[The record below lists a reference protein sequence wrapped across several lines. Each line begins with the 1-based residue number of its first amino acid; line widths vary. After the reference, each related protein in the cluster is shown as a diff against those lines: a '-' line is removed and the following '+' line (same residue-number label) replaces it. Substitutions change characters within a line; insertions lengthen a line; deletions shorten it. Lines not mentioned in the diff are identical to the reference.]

1 MPTTPI
7 VSVLLPVY
15 NGQPYLEKAVQSIL
29 GQTFEDFEFIIINDG
44 SADGSKAVLER
55 FADRDDRIRLVH
67 QENQG
72 LVPSLNRG
80 LSMAKGRY
88 IARMDADDISLPER
102 LEHQVQFLDSNPE
115 VGVVGTQHV
124 WIGADGEVTHRPS
137 LPTDPSF
144 IAWRLLFVTCIVHPS
159 VLARRSL
166 LRRLEGY
173 AEWAEYGEDY
183 ELWTRAVLE
192 SKFANLPQ
200 ILLKYRRWDGEQAT
214 KSKREVIDQTVCRSA
229 ATLHRALLGSSADE
243 DIAHFLARV
252 PRYGVEE
259 AVQRTG
265 LTDFRR
271 VFEYIQVLYG
281 AYKKRLLG
289 DRSNIQ
295 ARQAALAKMDTMAN
309 KVAEEKGWLAG
320 TKCKLRA
327 RLMSPIHEVIP
338 WIWKAVRRRMPQQ

>member
-1 MPTTPI
+1 MPTTPL

-15 NGQPYLEKAVQSIL
+15 NGHPYLRDAVQSIL
-29 GQTFEDFEFIIINDG
+29 DQTFENFEFIIINDG
-44 SADGSKAVLER
+44 STDGSEAVLER
-55 FADRDDRIRLVH
+55 FADRDDRIRLIH
-67 QENQG
+67 QKNRG

-102 LEHQVQFLDSNPE
+102 LGQQVRFLKANPKI
-115 VGVVGTQHV
+115 GVVGTQHV

-159 VLARRSL
+159 ILARRSL
-166 LRRLEGY
+166 IRRMGGY
-173 AEWAEYGEDY
+173 AAWAEYGEDY
-183 ELWTRAVLE
+183 ELWTRAVLK
-192 SKFANLPQ
+192 SQIANLPQ

-229 ATLHRALLGSSADE
+229 ATLHRALLGSSADD
-243 DIAHFLARV
+243 DIAHFLARM

-265 LTDFRR
+265 LTDFQR
-271 VFEYIQVLYG
+271 VFEYIQLLYG
-281 AYKKRLLG
+281 AYKRRLLV
-289 DRSNIQ
+289 DQSNIQ
-295 ARQAALAKMDTMAN
+295 ARQAALVKLDTMAE
-309 KVAEEKGWLAG
+309 KVAEERGWLMG
-320 TKCKLRA
+320 IKLKLRG

-338 WIWKAVRRRMPQQ
+338 WILAAIRRRTR